1 MKREREPTQE
11 EFEKLL
17 AWLASAA
24 RDYQTMHYRLTRI
37 FISGG
42 CYDAERLAD
51 EVMNRVAVRID
62 KVVSDYKGDP
72 ARCLQGFAEL
82 VALEDRK
89 DRKRRVDIELV
100 EPSVLA
106 DERGQEEDDQ
116 RKREREDAC
125 LKRCMKE
132 LTGGERD
139 LFERYFQSDMKAKVA
154 RKKLAADL
162 GITANA
168 LRIKAHRLGRR
179 LRHCLD
185 GCLDQRP
192 ETLNDAEETIRGGN
206 S

>member
-17 AWLASAA
+17 AWLASAG

-42 CYDAERLAD
+42 CDDAERLAD

-72 ARCLQGFAEL
+72 ARCLQGFAEH
-82 VALEDRK
+82 VALEDLK
-89 DRKRRVDIELV
+89 DRKKRIDIERV
-100 EPSVLA
+100 EQSILPE
-106 DERGQEEDDQ
+106 EREQEEHER
-116 RKREREDAC
+116 RKREREDAA
-125 LKRCMKE
+125 LEKCMEE
-132 LTGGERD
+132 LTGDESH
-139 LFERYFQSDMKAKVA
+139 LFRRYFQNDVKAKLA

-168 LRIKAHRLGRR
+168 LRIKAHRIGRR

-185 GCLDQRP
+185 GCLDERR
-192 ETLNDAEETIRGGN
+192 EH
-206 S
+206 